1 MLTRTSDTTTAAT
14 ATPAIFSIMKYAKH
28 DASSSICIWNL
39 TNYPF
44 TAREACSSRYETALK
59 RSWRARQE
67 RHPRQISF
75 SWLLL
80 YNCVPFQSPPGEP
93 GIQGLFKAGDCSVS
107 LRSSPTVP
115 HILTIPS
122 ASLPRLITLLVSV
135 GFLNGNLRKYTLLS
149 PGGYHFV

>member
-93 GIQGLFKAGDCSVS
+93 GVQGLFKAGDCPVS

-115 HILTIPS
+115 HILTILS
-122 ASLPRLITLLVSV
+122 ASLPRLVTLLVSV
-135 GFLNGNLRKYTLLS
+135 GFLNGNLKKYTLLS

>member
-93 GIQGLFKAGDCSVS
+93 GVQGLFKAGDCSVS

-115 HILTIPS
+115 HILTILS
-122 ASLPRLITLLVSV
+122 ASLPRLVTLLVSV
-135 GFLNGNLRKYTLLS
+135 GFLNGNLKKYTLLS